1 MGLAVGV
8 IVAGPSYPPP
18 EVCVEVGGNGVIGVD
33 VTLGLP
39 PPELNVGVALG
50 VAEGPGI
57 TALDV
62 GVKVTGVGVG
72 SCVVAAGV
80 NASGISTVIVGA
92 KSL

>member
-1 MGLAVGV
+1 
-8 IVAGPSYPPP
+8 VAGPSYPPP
-18 EVCVEVGGNGVIGVD
+18 EVCVEVGGKGVIGVD

-39 PPELNVGVALG
+39 PPEPGVGDG
-50 VAEGPGI
+50 PGDAEGPGV
-57 TALDV
+57 TAPGV